1 MIPLLFLLFQVQSA
15 APIQDEPL
23 TLPAIVYPADA
34 RAHHIQGAVQLQVDV
49 DPAGHVTAVHA
60 LGGPEELRQ
69 AAIDAY
75 SRATYRPVISK
86 GHATPAIISTTVNF
100 KLAEAPPDTAATLN
114 KRFQSQRAQCRQL
127 SAEKD
132 AGALQACVQAADTGN
147 TFAPNVELAA
157 RAAAYND
164 LVLLLIA
171 DGRKSKH
178 LGDAARYADQAVTLV
193 AGSTVH
199 QPAIAV
205 AYISRA
211 EVRSL
216 AGNLKGAAAD
226 CSVAEETL
234 QTLMADEAEN
244 DRAAGYR
251 GQMRELIELHAVIL
265 DRDGKRDQAR
275 ALRQRGTLLA
285 S

>member
-1 MIPLLFLLFQVQSA
+1 MP

-49 DPAGHVTAVHA
+49 DPTGHVTAVHA

-69 AAIDAY
+69 AAVDAY

-86 GHATPAIISTTVNF
+86 GQPTPAIIATTVNF
-100 KLAEAPPDTAATLN
+100 NLAEAPPDTAATLN
-114 KRFQSQRAQCRQL
+114 KRFQSQRAQCQQL
-127 SAEKD
+127 AATKD
-132 AGALQACVQAADTGN
+132 SGALAACVEAVDTAKG
-147 TFAPNVELAA
+147 FAPNAELEA
-157 RAAAYND
+157 RAAAIND
-164 LVLLLIA
+164 LVLLLIV
-171 DGRKSKH
+171 DGKKSKH
-178 LGDAARYADQAVTLV
+178 LPEAARYADQAVTLV

-205 AYISRA
+205 AYITRA

-226 CSVAEETL
+226 CTVAEETL

-244 DRAAGYR
+244 DKAGGYR
-251 GQMRELIELHAVIL
+251 GQMRELIELHAIIL
-265 DRDGKRDQAR
+265 ERDGKKEQAR
-275 ALRQRGTLLA
+275 ALRQRGTLLD